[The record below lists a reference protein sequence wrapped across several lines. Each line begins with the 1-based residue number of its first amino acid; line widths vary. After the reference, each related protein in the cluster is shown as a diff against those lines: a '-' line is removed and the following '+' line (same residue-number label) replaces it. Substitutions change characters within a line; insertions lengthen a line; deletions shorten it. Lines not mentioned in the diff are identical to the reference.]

1 MTLPIWLVDAFTDC
15 ALQGNPAGVVPDAN
29 SLSPTQMQR
38 IAAEIHAS
46 ETAFVLAP
54 ESPAEA
60 DFRLRFFTPESE
72 VDLCGHATIGTICGL
87 VDAGRLPLRGEQSVC
102 RIETAVGIL
111 SVTYGKSHGL
121 TWAEMRQA
129 EPQFRQVDLE
139 LQTIAKF
146 LGIDRQD
153 VDDSLISGISYTGLW
168 DLFIPVTSLAV
179 MAKMNPDLTALA
191 KLNRALGVAS
201 THVYTRAT
209 VSTENDFHAR
219 DFSPALGIPEDP
231 ATGTATGALAAL
243 LLRHG
248 MVEAGRNYRF
258 EQGYEIGRPSVI
270 YARVE
275 ENVPGGLAVYVKGTA
290 VRSLIG
296 ELQLSQG

>member
-179 MAKMNPDLTALA
+179 MSKMNPDLPALA

-209 VSTENDFHAR
+209 VSAENDFHAR

-243 LLRHG
+243 LLKHG
-248 MVEAGRNYRF
+248 MVEAGRTYRF

-275 ENVPGGLAVYVKGTA
+275 ENGPGGLAVYVKGTA